1 MACSNWSDDPK
12 WRHEGRSRSIRPWR
26 THGACGACRVLQES
40 WSMSFCSRAS
50 FHCVVEV
57 PTPQP
62 NIEIRKPSIE
72 LKFTLISVTIC
83 SLIFFI
89 CTFQLLPGQE
99 AMLIPRSSCGMPGH
113 VGWTSARAVLSLHR
127 WIYDVHRLRPY
138 HDEHTRSRLIT
149 EVKHRRA
156 RIVLG
161 WGTAWEHLVP

>member
-1 MACSNWSDDPK
+1 MRRQNIPRLPTMQEGSAINFLCSIK
-12 WRHEGRSRSIRPWR
+12 Y
-26 THGACGACRVLQES
+26 
-40 WSMSFCSRAS
+40 
-50 FHCVVEV
+50 

-62 NIEIRKPSIE
+62 NCEIRKSSIE

-89 CTFQLLPGQE
+89 CNSSTARFERPCMWFGNACGTLYCTWKKFKVEVSTNRHGQKFT
-99 AMLIPRSSCGMPGH
+99 SCC
-113 VGWTSARAVLSLHR
+113 
-127 WIYDVHRLRPY
+127 LRPY